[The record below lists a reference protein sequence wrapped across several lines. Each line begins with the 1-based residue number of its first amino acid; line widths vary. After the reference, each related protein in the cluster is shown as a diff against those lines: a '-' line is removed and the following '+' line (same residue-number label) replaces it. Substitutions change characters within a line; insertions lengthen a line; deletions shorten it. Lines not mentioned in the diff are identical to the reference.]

1 MARAGD
7 RSDLAP
13 RAAESRVETG
23 EACQREGAGDIA
35 GSWLRLCELNP
46 LFVVRNLTTLQRI
59 PEKLPQT
66 GPLEPTF

>member
-7 RSDLAP
+7 RNDLAP

-23 EACQREGAGDIA
+23 EASQGEGAGDIA

-46 LFVVRNLTTLQRI
+46 LFVVRNLTLQRI
-59 PEKLPQT
+59 PEKRPRT
-66 GPLEPTF
+66 GTLEPAF